1 MSVSNDPDV
10 IVGILRAYVSVGPDK
25 RMREI
30 CGAAA
35 KCITD
40 LTKIEKEDDCFSHSM
55 TTVELGLTIKLA
67 ILERCSREFLVVS
80 TCDAETSGDARKILT
95 ELLRVLQ
102 DAE

>member
-10 IVGILRAYVSVGPDK
+10 LVGILRAYVSVGPDK

-55 TTVELGLTIKLA
+55 TTVELGLKIKLA
-67 ILERCSREFLVVS
+67 MLERCSREFLVVS
-80 TCDAETSGDARKILT
+80 TCDAETSGDARKKLT
-95 ELLRVLQ
+95 ELLRILQ

>member
-10 IVGILRAYVSVGPDK
+10 LVGILRAYVSVGPDK

-40 LTKIEKEDDCFSHSM
+40 LTQTKKEDDCYMHSM
-55 TTVELGLTIKLA
+55 TAEELGLKIKLA
-67 ILERCSREFLVVS
+67 MLERCSREFLVVS
-80 TCDAETSGDARKILT
+80 TCDAETSGDARKKLT